1 MSEPITIDK
10 LEGLTALV
18 DARAEER
25 GWNEG
30 HFLVNIVGVD
40 AEGVDVGFK
49 DIEGHPLNSLLGFTA
64 PDEWLA
70 LGVCAEGWAASLD
83 AGCRPSQ
90 AKGRMRMRTTMLVTR
105 DGQEA
110 SGMRIA
116 GEAFK
121 LMPDEGSTES
131 HCSGTIPDALRRA
144 LRVPTAP
151 PEVPFEG
158 WVARMLLMLII
169 GDVPRG
175 HRRVP
180 WTQLRPSLERYKE
193 LADEGTWET
202 LRGVASKRAGMIADL
217 EPEDAAWMDEGMFSR
232 WVIGGLPSYEHLLDK
247 AREACTEEAFSQ
259 LRRQLKAWGLPARLR
274 KAA

>member
-1 MSEPITIDK
+1 MSAPIDVEH
-10 LEGLTALV
+10 LEGLVRLI
-18 DARAEER
+18 DAKAEER

-64 PDEWLA
+64 PAEWLA

-83 AGCRPSQ
+83 TAQYCRPSQ
-90 AKGRMRMRTTMLVTR
+90 AKGRMRIRSTVLVTR
-105 DGQEA
+105 DAAVA
-110 SGMRIA
+110 SGMRLA
-116 GEAFK
+116 GEEFEV
-121 LMPDEGSTES
+121 MPDEGY
-131 HCSGTIPDALRRA
+131 GTILDSLKRA
-144 LRVPTAP
+144 MGVPTAP

-158 WVARMLLMLII
+158 WVARMLLTLII

-180 WTQLRPSLERYKE
+180 WTQLRPSLERYRE
-193 LADEGTWET
+193 LADEGSWET
-202 LRGVASKRAGMIADL
+202 LRSIASKRAGMITDL
-217 EPEDAAWMDEGMFSR
+217 DPEDAAWMDEGMFSR
-232 WVIGGLPSYEHLLDK
+232 WVIGGMASYEHLFEK
-247 AREACTEEAFSQ
+247 AREASTPEAFSQ
-259 LRRQLKAWGLPARLR
+259 VRRQLKAWGLPVRVR